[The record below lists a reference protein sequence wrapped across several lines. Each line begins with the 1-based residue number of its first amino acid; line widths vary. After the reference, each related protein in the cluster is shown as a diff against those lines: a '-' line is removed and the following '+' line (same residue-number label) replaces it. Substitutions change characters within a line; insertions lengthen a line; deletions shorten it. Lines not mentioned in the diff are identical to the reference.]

1 MAEEDKPGSLL
12 AEAMRMKR
20 CCCCLSLDRG
30 TRTIGTT
37 FFVITLGKNLCR
49 VC

>member
-1 MAEEDKPGSLL
+1 MAEEEKPAGLL
-12 AEAMRMKR
+12 VEALRLKR

-37 FFVITLGKNLCR
+37 FFLITLGK
-49 VC
+49 